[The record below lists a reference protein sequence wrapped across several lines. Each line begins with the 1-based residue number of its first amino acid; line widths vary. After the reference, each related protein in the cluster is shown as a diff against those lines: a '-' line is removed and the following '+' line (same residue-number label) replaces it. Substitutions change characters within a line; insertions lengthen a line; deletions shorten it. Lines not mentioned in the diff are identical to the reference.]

1 MVIETSS
8 TPNGPKISTEIHS
21 FDPTSNTMY
30 SNFLI
35 HQTGEVSRGTGAV
48 NIEERR
54 VNWTFQ
60 LNSNTEEK
68 RRLDLTVTFDNK
80 GLSATL
86 VGAGIPKRHTC
97 FADQRSIELGRRAD
111 LLRKHGAKTAEELK
125 TEGK

>member
-8 TPNGPKISTEIHS
+8 TPNGPKIATEIHS
-21 FDPTSNTMY
+21 FDSTSNTMY
-30 SNFLI
+30 SNFLS
-35 HQTGEVSRGTGAV
+35 HQTGEVSQATGAV

-54 VNWTFQ
+54 VNWTSQ

-86 VGAGIPKRHTC
+86 VGKVSLNDIPVLLINDRLNWVGGQTSSTNT
-97 FADQRSIELGRRAD
+97 AARRM
-111 LLRKHGAKTAEELK
+111 KN
-125 TEGK
+125 